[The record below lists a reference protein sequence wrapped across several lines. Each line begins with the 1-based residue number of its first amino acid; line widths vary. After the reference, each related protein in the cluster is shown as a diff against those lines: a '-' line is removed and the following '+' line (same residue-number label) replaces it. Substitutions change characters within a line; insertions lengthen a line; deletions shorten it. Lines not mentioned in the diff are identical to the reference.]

1 MAEHPKTER
10 THPLNPGTSIS
21 LVILFGTLTLRVPT
35 PGEIQTLGLTFHS
48 FEFIKKKA
56 VSKMPQNR
64 GTEQT
69 PYLQIGSVKV
79 IVGSNGDYE
88 LKKLQ
93 QGKGRS
99 SNRSNACEVIHTT
112 TDSDDQEDSE
122 VTPSSS
128 SDDSFLD
135 DYFNQLDKTNSQ
147 EDDVGEHQYDSDS
160 ENDEGLDLMR
170 RFANNTIDGTEGP
183 VNDDTDDHDSEEDSS
198 SEKEDDDMVQYKST
212 LDQMYPVQTA
222 AQLAAIHP
230 TFKSTAKEMALHLEN
245 NKKARKRSAVKGAR
259 GGKLAPGE
267 KKRNKAQLRTE
278 KRAARSAAKGF
289 DLSSVDRKLRTFV
302 ESAQDLDGLFLPSL
316 SSPVV
321 RKVVFRL
328 ASFYGIKATVQ
339 GSNKRR
345 MVILQSTLKTAMP
358 DAEGVRGIAELL
370 RNWEAL
376 EQKGAVA
383 DGRAVTLSGKFAD
396 LLHEIESDDGTGRKR
411 RGKHDGGGKKNNNK
425 SGGSRVHGSSLRPVA
440 FVSSGVIGGNDDDDV
455 EELEEEM
462 EEEEVVVVVTD
473 QVTKAKATTQLLH
486 VYEDNS
492 VEEDNDD
499 QGPGL
504 GSVFQYSRTIT
515 SQREGITN
523 GGRLLGLGAALGI
536 GSDVFTNNS
545 SSVQGNAPSINGT
558 RPKRQGKKKK
568 RGGNNMMEEGDD
580 NVEEEDGVRQGHH
593 GVSGD
598 FAYFEKHGS
607 GIGSRLLSKMGWEVG
622 QGLGQRGGI
631 AEPIQA
637 TMRRKNLGLGA

>member
-1 MAEHPKTER
+1 
-10 THPLNPGTSIS
+10 
-21 LVILFGTLTLRVPT
+21 
-35 PGEIQTLGLTFHS
+35 
-48 FEFIKKKA
+48 
-56 VSKMPQNR
+56 MPQNR
-64 GTEQT
+64 GTEKT
-69 PYLQIGSVKV
+69 PYLQIGNVKV
-79 IVGSNGDYE
+79 LVGSNGYYE

-99 SNRSNACEVIHTT
+99 SNRSNAREVIYTT
-112 TDSDDQEDSE
+112 TDSDDQEDSD
-122 VTPSSS
+122 VIPSSS
-128 SDDSFLD
+128 SDDSILD
-135 DYFNQLDKTNSQ
+135 DYFDQLGKTNPQ
-147 EDDVGEHQYDSDS
+147 EDDVGEDQYDSDS
-160 ENDEGLDLMR
+160 EDDEGLDLMR

-183 VNDDTDDHDSEEDSS
+183 VNDDTDDRDSEEDSS
-198 SEKEDDDMVQYKST
+198 SEKEDDDMIQYKST

-245 NKKARKRSAVKGAR
+245 NKKARKRSAVKGCR

-302 ESAQDLDGLFLPSL
+302 ESTQDLDGLFLPSL

-358 DAEGVRGIAELL
+358 DAEGVRGVAELL
-370 RNWEAL
+370 RNWEVL

-383 DGRAVTLSGKFAD
+383 DGRAVALSGKFAD
-396 LLHEIESDDGTGRKR
+396 LLDEIESDDGTGRKR
-411 RGKHDGGGKKNNNK
+411 RGKHGGGGKKKNNK

-440 FVSSGVIGGNDDDDV
+440 FVSSGVVGGNDDDDV

-462 EEEEVVVVVTD
+462 EEEEEEVVVVVTD
-473 QVTKAKATTQLLH
+473 QVTTAKAKAKATTQLLH

-492 VEEDNDD
+492 GEEDNDD
-499 QGPGL
+499 QGTGL
-504 GSVFQYSRTIT
+504 GSVFQYSRTTT

-536 GSDVFTNNS
+536 GSDVFTNKS
-545 SSVQGNAPSINGT
+545 IQGNAPSINGT
-558 RPKRQGKKKK
+558 KPKRQGKKKK
-568 RGGNNMMEEGDD
+568 KRCGNNMVEESDD
-580 NVEEEDGVRQGHH
+580 NVEEEDGDRQGHH

-622 QGLGQRGGI
+622 QGLGPRGGI